1 MASHAAESPNGMQP
15 GIQDGLVA
23 LNDNEKTMQD
33 QLQELSRQQESLMQA
48 LEKADETDS
57 WSIGAEAEKQAQ
69 TSEKSEQAPQAEK
82 EQLKKQL
89 EDREQEA
96 NHELRENKLMEL
108 EQKAEKEQLKK
119 QLEDREQEAKTKE
132 AASQA
137 QLELLKNELREAQQ
151 AQQKARLRDAE
162 KEATDEACA
171 RRAEEHTRK
180 VQESEEA
187 LTKRADV
194 AENTRESHKVNFDF
208 AQMELPAE
216 KQKWLTEVKRNGQNL
231 QKAPEHLKN
240 DKDVVL
246 AAVEEHR
253 LALQHASEELK
264 KNKDVVTAAVEKDP
278 RAFTFASEELK
289 KDISF
294 VKTVVQLKPKAL
306 EFAAD
311 ALKQNKDVVLV
322 AVQHSGSALQHAAE
336 ALQSDQE
343 VVMAAVQQNGEAL
356 QYAAAAFKAE
366 KEVVMAAVQQNGEA
380 LQYAAAA
387 FSAEKEVVMAAVQQN
402 GKALQ
407 FAAATL
413 KTDKELVQAAW
424 LQRVLRDGTEMQ
436 HAPWI
441 LRNNREFLIK
451 AVAATRAPWLLKLSS
466 EALKQDKELSEH
478 LKALAGTGLVFTYY
492 HSFDCFHNMRE
503 AFLATG
509 ASAPGG
515 QAYEE
520 VMKKLN
526 ETSGGSATVWFDKV
540 HVWGFAAGHWR
551 HPSTDCGRD
560 MVPVPPPEGRDPM
573 WEAMV
578 ESRIE
583 RLTPEVGS
591 QHPCWCCR
599 WLRVVKEKI
608 EAGAVICCVVSNIYD
623 DSWVDD
629 YGAGSSEVSDR
640 VAEHYGL
647 KRSLAFARICRYA
660 FDRFKRGMLML
671 HCQPSGPEEF
681 LKTFQQLLQV
691 SAQKLAAGQRTRL
704 QWKSGTA
711 WRLSAGRYAGLG
723 EETRM
728 RSHLRLKLA
737 VSMGCS
743 SSKATVHPLSSK
755 HEASSALGTQ
765 VEVSSSQLRTSAA
778 QSSSRH
784 EPRQDRQARELPS
797 ADQKVHEDMSVK

>member
-1 MASHAAESPNGMQP
+1 KAAEKMKLAST
-15 GIQDGLVA
+15 LEVK
-23 LNDNEKTMQD
+23 LEKLQ
-33 QLQELSRQQESLMQA
+33 QELR
-48 LEKADETDS
+48 
-57 WSIGAEAEKQAQ
+57 
-69 TSEKSEQAPQAEK
+69 QAEK
-82 EQLKKQL
+82 KEQATEKTEHALQ
-89 EDREQEA
+89 
-96 NHELRENKLMEL
+96 
-108 EQKAEKEQLKK
+108 AEKEQLKK

-647 KRSLAFARICRYA
+647 KRE
-660 FDRFKRGMLML
+660 RFRNGRPAGWGEGSIEIYEGRGRTHKYSRVAPM
-671 HCQPSGPEEF
+671 HPH
-681 LKTFQQLLQV
+681 T
-691 SAQKLAAGQRTRL
+691 KLP
-704 QWKSGTA
+704 
-711 WRLSAGRYAGLG
+711 LG
-723 EETRM
+723 E
-728 RSHLRLKLA
+728 
-737 VSMGCS
+737 GCRWERE
-743 SSKATVHPLSSK
+743 ALDNLDCTVMAFFMP
-755 HEASSALGTQ
+755 
-765 VEVSSSQLRTSAA
+765 
-778 QSSSRH
+778 
-784 EPRQDRQARELPS
+784 
-797 ADQKVHEDMSVK
+797 